1 MTADNGTGSDTV
13 SRRTVIGT
21 AAGLATVGLAGC
33 GSGDTTEAPADTPS
47 DGGSGGDGGDGMS
60 AETTETGPT
69 PNDTALE
76 VLHAWT
82 GGDGAA
88 AVEKLTSMFKEEY
101 PDLAT
106 NFRPIGGT
114 GNVNLDS
121 VVARRLAN
129 RNPPASWQAWPGENI
144 TQYGGLLANITD
156 VWEENNYT
164 ETMNPMAAE
173 QCRLNGEYRSMPLV
187 SHRMNN
193 LFYNVHVFE
202 DAGVDPA
209 SVSSPSG
216 LLDAFETISN
226 ETDAVPMAHAM
237 SGPWTTLQ
245 LIFQNFL
252 GMHGYDAYMSYIEG
266 DGDKALLVEALETTQ
281 EMLEN
286 YINNDASTIS
296 FTTANQKM
304 MDGNAATIQQGNW
317 AYGMYRAEDSGV
329 SYQEDWDWMA
339 YPGTE
344 EMYMLHI
351 DAFTFSR
358 DTSTPVKQKT
368 WAKFLGTKDAQVE
381 FGNRKGAI
389 PLRTD
394 IDTSRLTPFLEMNA
408 KHLANY
414 DQFPPTIA
422 HGLAVSPNALNAC
435 KSAVG
440 SNFSGPY
447 DAEATATGLMD
458 AVSQ

>member
-1 MTADNGTGSDTV
+1 MTEDTSIGSDTV
-13 SRRTVIGT
+13 SRRRVLG
-21 AAGLATVGLAGC
+21 ASAGLAMVGLAGC
-33 GSGDTTEAPADTPS
+33 GGGDTTTEEPEDTPGNGSGDTTEA
-47 DGGSGGDGGDGMS
+47 
-60 AETTETGPT
+60 EPT
-69 PNDTALE
+69 PNGTELE

-129 RNPPASWQAWPGENI
+129 RDPPASWQAWPGQNI

-156 VWEENNYT
+156 VWEENGYT
-164 ETMNPMAAE
+164 DSMNSRAVTE
-173 QCRLNGEYRSMPLV
+173 SKLNDEFRSMPLG

-202 DAGVDPA
+202 DAGIDPDSVD
-209 SVSSPSG
+209 SPSA
-216 LLDAFETISN
+216 LLDAFETIAS

-245 LIFQNFL
+245 LVFQNFL
-252 GMHGYDAYMSYIEG
+252 GMHGYDAYMDYIDG

-281 EMLEN
+281 EMLSN
-286 YINNDASTIS
+286 YINEDAATIS
-296 FTTANQKM
+296 FTEGNQKM

-329 SYQEDWDWMA
+329 EYETDWDWME

-344 EMYMLHI
+344 EMYMIHI
-351 DAFTFSR
+351 DAFTFAR
-358 DTSTPVKQKT
+358 DTNTPVKQKM

-381 FGNRKGAI
+381 FGNRKGTV

-394 IDTSRLTPFLEMNA
+394 IDTSRLTPFLEMTA
-408 KHLANY
+408 DHLANY

-422 HGLAVSPNALNAC
+422 HGLAVSPEALSAC
-435 KSAVG
+435 KTAIG
-440 SNFSGPY
+440 NNFSGPY
-447 DAEATATGLMD
+447 DIEAAATGLMD

>member
-1 MTADNGTGSDTV
+1 MTEDTSTGGDTV
-13 SRRTVIGT
+13 SRRSVLG
-21 AAGLATVGLAGC
+21 ASAGLAMAGLAGC
-33 GSGDTTEAPADTPS
+33 GGGDTTTEAPADT
-47 DGGSGGDGGDGMS
+47 DT
-60 AETTETGPT
+60 TTESSEPT
-69 PNDTALE
+69 PNDTELE

-129 RNPPASWQAWPGENI
+129 RDPPAAWQAWPGQNI

-164 ETMNPMAAE
+164 ETMNSRAATE
-173 QCRLNGEYRSMPLV
+173 SQLNGEYRSMPLV

-193 LFYNVHVFE
+193 LFYNVHVFD
-202 DAGVDPA
+202 DAGVDPSA
-209 SVSSPSG
+209 IDNPND
-216 LLDAFETISN
+216 LLDAFETIGQ
-226 ETDAVPMAHAM
+226 ETDADPMAHAM
-237 SGPWTTLQ
+237 SGAWTTLQ
-245 LIFQNFL
+245 LVFQNFL
-252 GMHGYDAYMSYIEG
+252 GMDGGYDAYMNYIEG
-266 DGDKALLVEALETTQ
+266 DVDEDHLRNALEVTK

-286 YINNDASTIS
+286 HINSDAATIA
-296 FTTANQKM
+296 FTEGNQQM
-304 MDGNAATIQQGNW
+304 MDGNAGCIQQGNW

-329 SYQEDWDWMA
+329 SYQEDWDWIA
-339 YPGTE
+339 YPGTSD
-344 EMYMLHI
+344 MYMLHI
-351 DAFTFSR
+351 DAFTFAR
-358 DTSTPVKQKT
+358 DTNTPVKQKM

-394 IDTSRLTPFLEMNA
+394 IDSSRLTPFLEMNA
-408 KHLANY
+408 DHLANKEK
-414 DQFPPTIA
+414 FPPTIA
-422 HGLAVSPNALNAC
+422 HGLAVSPEQLSEA
-435 KSAVG
+435 KDVIG
-440 SNFSGPY
+440 SNFMGPY
-447 DAEATATGLMD
+447 NVDQTVSGLTD
-458 AVSQ
+458 VVSQ